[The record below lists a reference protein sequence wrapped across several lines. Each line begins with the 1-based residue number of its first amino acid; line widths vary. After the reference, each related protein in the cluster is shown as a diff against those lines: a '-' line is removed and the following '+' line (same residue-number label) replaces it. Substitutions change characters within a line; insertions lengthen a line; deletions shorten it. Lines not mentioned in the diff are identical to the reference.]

1 MEFIVKRRLYPKYVT
16 GFIDTRGVERTQ
28 FRKRGHSRYY
38 FKGKFGTEE
47 FRRELRACLDQI
59 SPPTVV
65 KKTVIFRSIDELL
78 NLYYQSSAFKGNAA
92 ENTLSK
98 RRAVLEGFR
107 AKTGSHRVALANYQ
121 GLDKI
126 IAQEAVKKP
135 DGRGGPFA
143 AQTLKKQLTRLFKFA
158 TKIGWI
164 KENPMLHV
172 EYKAPS
178 TKGFRSWT
186 ESDIEKYQKRWRL
199 GTKQRLALE
208 LMLWTGKRKSDAVTL
223 SRDDLLNGKLVGRD
237 IKTGK
242 EWELP
247 IAPQLKEAIEALE
260 AYEPHEHPCYLV
272 SERGGPYTAASFGNM
287 FREWCDA
294 AGLPECSAH
303 GLRKAIMRRMA
314 ELGMGNSG
322 IKSISLHTNDAEVSH
337 YVAAANQSSMAENA
351 IGQLSEWEVSH
362 RQKMQMS
369 HEEISK

>member
-1 MEFIVKRRLYPKYVT
+1 MERIVKRRLYPKYVT
-16 GFIDTRGVERTQ
+16 GFIDTRGVERLQ
-28 FRKRGHSRYY
+28 FRKRGHPRYY
-38 FKGKFGTEE
+38 FKGKFGTEG
-47 FRRELRACLDQI
+47 FRTELRACLDQI
-59 SPPTVV
+59 PPPAVV
-65 KKTVIFRSIDELL
+65 KKAVIFRSIDELL
-78 NLYYQSSAFKGNAA
+78 TLYYQSSAFKGNAA
-92 ENTLSK
+92 DNTLSK
-98 RRAVLEGFR
+98 RRAVLEAFR

-126 IAQEAVKKP
+126 IAQEVIKKP
-135 DGRGGPFA
+135 DGKGGPFA

-164 KENPMLHV
+164 KDNPMLHV
-172 EYKAPS
+172 EYKAPA
-178 TKGFRSWT
+178 TQGFRSWT
-186 ESDIEKYQKRWRL
+186 EDDIQKYQDRWHL

-208 LMLWTGKRKSDAVTL
+208 LMLWTGKRRSDAVTL

-260 AYEPHEHPCYLV
+260 AYEPPVHACYLV
-272 SERGGPYTAASFGNM
+272 SERGGPYSAASFGNM

-294 AGLPECSAH
+294 AGLPNCSAH

-337 YVAAANQSSMAENA
+337 YVAAANQSSMAETA
-351 IGQLSEWEVSH
+351 IGQLSDWEVSH
-362 RQKMQMS
+362 RTKRANVS
-369 HEEISK
+369 HK